1 MILINVVEVVEEEL
15 LVLVVKV
22 GSSTKTTHC
31 PNLEMAIGTDSAT
44 LQGENK
50 IGNNLPSA
58 SLL

>member
-1 MILINVVEVVEEEL
+1 MILSNVVEVVEEEL

-22 GSSTKTTHC
+22 GSSNKTTHC

-44 LQGENK
+44 LQGEK
-50 IGNNLPSA
+50 RIGNNLPSA